1 MLSSSDYRGLKKLI
15 SAIKRAQESGQL
27 LPIEEQSET
36 PRRLSSID
44 GRQNTADG
52 HFPPIARTSSKYGST
67 GETPPLVARNEVFVD
82 ESTEVPP
89 SVELPSPA
97 LPLPHKQNKASVEFS
112 VRSISGESEHA
123 SSRPRALRSKTDITV
138 CTLNHIQAHFQLH
151 ILSTMTVCRTKK
163 EHVNL
168 ERFIQRSRPSRS
180 IESLPGT
187 LSCWPSA

>member
-44 GRQNTADG
+44 GPQNTADE
-52 HFPPIARTSSKYGST
+52 HFPPIARTTSKYGST
-67 GETPPLVARNEVFVD
+67 GETPPLIARNEVVID
-82 ESTEVPP
+82 ESTEIPP
-89 SVELPSPA
+89 PVELPSPA

-123 SSRPRALRSKTDITV
+123 SSRPKAFRSKTDVTV
-138 CTLNHIQAHFQLH
+138 CTFNDIQAVYHLH
-151 ILSTMTVCRTKK
+151 IFSTPTVCRTTK
-163 EHVNL
+163 EHVTL
-168 ERFIQRSRPSRS
+168 ERFIQRSRSSRS
-180 IESLPGT
+180 IESLSGT
-187 LSCWPSA
+187 LSLWPSA